1 MLSKNANTGLSI
13 ERRMQVFAALVEAQD
28 GKMSVADSRKATAER
43 FGLTEQEV
51 RKIEAEGLD
60 GQWPPLG

>member
-1 MLSKNANTGLSI
+1 LSVSSS
-13 ERRMQVFAALVEAQD
+13 RR
-28 GKMSVADSRKATAER
+28 ATAER

-60 GQWPPLG
+60 GECPPLG